1 MDQIQTAFDLL
12 VRVVPDVHDF
22 VEFGAASIVAGG
34 GKEIGAIAT
43 RNLLRICGRSRDIR
57 KEEAGRDITMEEL
70 KAVPLNVVAEFF
82 RVASFVSDEEAQN
95 QWAYLL
101 CSFVEDP
108 RRYAKVKF
116 VSILN
121 DLDGLDALVIKRIYA
136 LSAADPNAQ
145 FETNILTGEL
155 PTSAHFTDSTQLE
168 NSLPDLMPSPAV
180 QISLENLERL
190 SLIRSA
196 LFWTGPSY
204 SAVFRTRL
212 GIEFARSLHIGEQR

>member
-1 MDQIQTAFDLL
+1 MNQIQTVFDLL
-12 VRVVPDVHDF
+12 LRVVPDVHDF
-22 VEFGAASIVAGG
+22 VEFGATSIVAGG

-57 KEEAGRDITMEEL
+57 KEETGRDITMEEL

-121 DLDGLDALVIKRIYA
+121 DLDGLDALVLKRIYE
-136 LSAADPNAQ
+136 LSAADPNTQ
-145 FETNILTGEL
+145 FETDILTGEL
-155 PTSAHFTDSTQLE
+155 PTAAHFADFTQLE
-168 NSLPDLMPSPAV
+168 NSVPGLIPSPAV

-190 SLIRSA
+190 SLIISA
-196 LFWTGPSY
+196 NFWKGHAFSSVY
-204 SAVFRTRL
+204 RTRL
-212 GIEFARSLHIGEQR
+212 GREFAQSLHIGEQA